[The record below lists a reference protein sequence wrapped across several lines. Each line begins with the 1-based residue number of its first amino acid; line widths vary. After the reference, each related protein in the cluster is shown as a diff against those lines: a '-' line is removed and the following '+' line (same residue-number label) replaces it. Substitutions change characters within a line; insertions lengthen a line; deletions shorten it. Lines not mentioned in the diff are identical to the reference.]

1 MIEPVAELQRFVGLG
16 NEGAHLPRLVKEAHM
31 TKFRA
36 GLLAVALCSGL
47 SLGAC
52 QNTKMQQENQQL
64 KTQVADLQKQLGEMG
79 NRVDEATTA
88 KNELTKENAELKA
101 ENDRLKARHGGTK
114 KAKSKRRHH
123 RAKAS
128 ANPAPE

>member
-1 MIEPVAELQRFVGLG
+1 
-16 NEGAHLPRLVKEAHM
+16 M
-31 TKFRA
+31 TKFRV
-36 GLLAVALCSGL
+36 GLLAVALCSVL
-47 SLGAC
+47 SLSAC
-52 QNTKMQQENQQL
+52 QDAKTRQENVQL
-64 KTQVADLQKQLGEMG
+64 KAQVADLQKQLGEMG

-123 RAKAS
+123 RARVS